1 MSKPDKTPRAGG
13 VLIAVTHLAGAV
25 VGIAWRQPSLGVVAG
40 LSAGIALALLV
51 WLVDKRR

>member
-13 VLIAVTHLAGAV
+13 ALIAVTILVGAV

-40 LSAGIALALLV
+40 LTAGIALAVLV
-51 WLVDKRR
+51 WLIDKKR

>member
-1 MSKPDKTPRAGG
+1 MSTSDKTPRAGG
-13 VLIAVTHLAGAV
+13 ALIAIAILVGAV

-40 LSAGIALALLV
+40 LAAGIALALLV

>member
-13 VLIAVTHLAGAV
+13 ALIAVTILVGAV

-40 LSAGIALALLV
+40 LAAGIALAVLV
-51 WLVDKRR
+51 WLIDKKR